1 MQSGIFRQYSLSSK
15 TFSVMLTTEISSFE
29 TTAFNRRQTE
39 KVGSKRSPAFLVKPF
54 LQLIVSAFG
63 LSLIWRIISEG
74 LLTNSVTGHIVTPQ
88 RLLVIITVFFI
99 GITPMIKGKFR
110 QAGVVARLVPP
121 STRPT
126 PAQIDGSAML
136 SSPIKSAPA
145 LETSGPTV
153 QRYTSQF
160 VSGLA
165 PVPSRYDPVPT
176 SIGRRSTMT
185 HAPAP
190 FVDDIHSTQKHE
202 FSEAMPHWA
211 RKFEELFVK
220 PSVIDQLVIELEQSN
235 RELAAGFNHFGI
247 RLSQEVTSDREN
259 GVVYLADRFLP
270 SPLSSS
276 TEMNLLWNRR
286 QKLEVLLNIPG
297 FSPTY
302 RDYVVSRIKEWA
314 TRGGLRYSYRH
325 DQRPNNQAPTDSHI
339 LAHLLF
345 KHLEDQLGGHFADRF
360 VLNAAGSTGAT
371 TAADEFKA
379 LFSSIGSKTS
389 HYSKIVWLEQSALQ
403 GPDMRLPLHFNVG
416 TNQRVYGVQSGAGN
430 MLEALCLFFHLL
442 KRLSPSAMW
451 VQIPHE
457 LRLVIESVLG
467 SYGRESA
474 GVTGGMYGLA
484 SGLTSG
490 KAALGGPLDHSS
502 YRGY

>member
-1 MQSGIFRQYSLSSK
+1 
-15 TFSVMLTTEISSFE
+15 MLTTEISSFE

-39 KVGSKRSPAFLVKPF
+39 KVGSKRPPALLVKP
-54 LQLIVSAFG
+54 LMQLIVSALGIFLVWTIVSG
-63 LSLIWRIISEG
+63 GI
-74 LLTNSVTGHIVTPQ
+74 LTNSVTGHIVTPQ
-88 RLLVIITVFFI
+88 RLLVIMTVFFI
-99 GITPMIKGKFR
+99 AITPMIKGRGR
-110 QAGVVARLVPP
+110 QEAAVARSVPP

-160 VSGLA
+160 VAGLA

-176 SIGRRSTMT
+176 STRRSTMT

-211 RKFEELFVK
+211 RKFEEMLVK
-220 PSVIDQLVIELEQSN
+220 PIIIDQLVIELEQSN

-247 RLSQEVTSDREN
+247 RLSQDVTSDREN

-276 TEMNLLWNRR
+276 TEMNLLWTRR

-297 FSPTY
+297 FSPSY

-325 DQRPNNQAPTDSHI
+325 DQRPNNQGPTDSHI

-345 KHLEDQLGGHFADRF
+345 RYLDDQLGGFFVDRF
-360 VLNAAGSTGAT
+360 VLNAAGSPGAT

-379 LFSSIGSKTS
+379 LFSSMGSKTS
-389 HYSKIVWLEQSALQ
+389 HYSKMVWLEQTALQ
-403 GPDMRLPLHFNVG
+403 GPDIRLPLHFNVG

-457 LRLVIESVLG
+457 IRLVIESVLG
-467 SYGRESA
+467 SYGREST